1 MKKRVW
7 GATAGLMVLLPA
19 VFVGGH
25 FFAGLV
31 LLLSIIG
38 LYELARMG
46 NIPYVGL
53 VGIIA
58 SSAIAFVTVPEN
70 YRLFTIPGMNSTY
83 LFYICCMLLLVLTVY
98 QQQTFNIENVALIIF
113 GSLYIGYGFRYLIM
127 LRDMGL
133 DLIIFQFCIIWAT
146 DIGAYLVGRRFGKH
160 RLAPSISPNKTI
172 EGALGGVICA
182 VIVSA
187 IYNQVWDPHLSGV
200 NHYVVLTVAIS
211 ILGQLGDLV
220 ESAIKRHYQVK
231 DSGTLIPGHGGVLDR
246 FDSTIFTSFL
256 LMTWFN
262 LMK

>member
-1 MKKRVW
+1 MRTRVW
-7 GATAGLMVLLPA
+7 GAIAGLAILLPA
-19 VFVGGH
+19 IYVGGH
-25 FFAGLV
+25 VFAGLV
-31 LLLSIIG
+31 LLLSVIG
-38 LYELARMG
+38 LYELTRMG
-46 NIPYVGL
+46 NIPYAGL
-53 VGIIA
+53 VGVIA
-58 SSAIAFVTVPEN
+58 SCAIAFITVPDN

-83 LFYICCMLLLVLTVY
+83 LFYICCMVLLVLTVY
-98 QQQTFNIENVALIIF
+98 QHQTFNIENVALIIF

-133 DLIIFQFCIIWAT
+133 DLIMFQFAIIWAT

-172 EGALGGVICA
+172 EGAVGGILCA
-182 VIVSA
+182 MVASVLYIHLL
-187 IYNQVWDPHLSGV
+187 DPHLSGV
-200 NHYVVLTVAIS
+200 NHYIILAISIS